1 MRQKRSRSA
10 SLIHDNGSGIPQ
22 PVRESLFQPFVSHG
36 KENGIGLG
44 LAVVQK
50 IIQDHGGQ
58 VNVQRTGPEGT
69 VFRVILPLTMKA
81 APDECVERRPDTY
94 GEH

>member
-36 KENGIGLG
+36 KENGISLG
-44 LAVVQK
+44 LAAVQT
-50 IIQDHGGQ
+50 IIQDHGG
-58 VNVQRTGPEGT
+58 
-69 VFRVILPLTMKA
+69 
-81 APDECVERRPDTY
+81 
-94 GEH
+94 